1 MATTQSNL
9 TIDAETRSLNSLVPV
24 GGLKSYQLEKRD
36 EETGEVAVVSKYK
49 YLEGHPKQYRFNGQ
63 TGRFNLNGETDLGNK
78 MTIQPV
84 AWRIFEEN
92 LFERGR
98 KEQWAEIF
106 FVDDKNC
113 ISVVMFNNTSV
124 NVLFGLIEPLFYEE
138 LSLSDVMLTI
148 SAEKKENT
156 KITPKGT
163 YYIAKFSYVP
173 ADATK
178 VKEVRDFVRDHR
190 IYRAD
195 TLTPTAEYKAVS
207 KGFYNALAYMDSP
220 LIGGESIAA

>member
-1 MATTQSNL
+1 MNAKEQSVS
-9 TIDAETRSLNSLVPV
+9 AAVAAQM
-24 GGLKSYQLEKRD
+24 KSYQVEKHD
-36 EETGEVAVVSKYK
+36 EETGEVAIVSKFK

-78 MTIQPV
+78 MSFQPI

-106 FVDDKNC
+106 FIDNKNC
-113 ISVVMFNNTSV
+113 VSVIMFNNTSV

-138 LSLSDVMLTI
+138 LSLADVVLTVE
-148 SAEKKENT
+148 SEKRENT
-156 KITPKGT
+156 KITPKGI
-163 YYIAKFSYVP
+163 YYITKFSYVP
-173 ADATK
+173 ADPEK
-178 VKEVRDFVRDHR
+178 VNAQREFVRDHR
-190 IYRAD
+190 IFRAD

-207 KGFYNALAYMDSP
+207 KGFYNALAYAEAP
-220 LIGGESIAA
+220 ALTEHAG

>member
-1 MATTQSNL
+1 MVATQNQNTETGL
-9 TIDAETRSLNSLVPV
+9 ETIRPLNSLA
-24 GGLKSYQLEKRD
+24 LKSYQTEKHD
-36 EETGEVAVVSKYK
+36 EETGEVAVISKYK
-49 YLEGHPKQYRFNGQ
+49 YLQGHPKQYRFNGQ
-63 TGRFNLNGETDLGNK
+63 TGRFNLNGDTDIGNK
-78 MTIQPV
+78 LTIQPI

-106 FVDDKNC
+106 FVDARNC
-113 ISVVMFNNTSV
+113 VSVIMFSNTSV

-138 LSLSDVMLTI
+138 LSLSDVTLTI
-148 SAEKKENT
+148 TSDKKENT
-156 KITPKGT
+156 KITPKGI

-173 ADATK
+173 ADPAK
-178 VKEVRDFVRDHR
+178 VKEIREFVRDHK

-207 KGFYNALAYMDSP
+207 KGFFNPLVYIETSLLSENAA
-220 LIGGESIAA
+220 